1 MKKRIGIIGIGLMGH
16 GIARNVAKH
25 GYPLTV
31 LEHPGNQPLDEL
43 KAAGATTETRA
54 AALAA
59 GADIIILC
67 VTGTPE
73 VEAVLTGEDGVLKG
87 LRPGTVI
94 IDCSTAVPAST
105 ERMAQGVQAAGGRFL
120 DAPMTRSAKDAHEG
134 RLNLL
139 VGGDAA
145 LFDEVRPLLACFA
158 ENITLAGPIG
168 AGHRMKLLHNY
179 VSLGFVA
186 LLAEAAACAQR
197 AGVAP
202 EIFVE
207 VLAKGGGGGVALDR
221 LKPYITA
228 RDSSGLQFFMANA
241 QKDLRYYTAM
251 AGDTQA
257 VHTIADAV
265 AETLEE
271 AVRQGGPRAMVPE
284 LVSLLAERV
293 T

>member
-1 MKKRIGIIGIGLMGH
+1 
-16 GIARNVAKH
+16 
-25 GYPLTV
+25 
-31 LEHPGNQPLDEL
+31 
-43 KAAGATTETRA
+43 
-54 AALAA
+54 
-59 GADIIILC
+59 
-67 VTGTPE
+67 
-73 VEAVLTGEDGVLKG
+73 
-87 LRPGTVI
+87 
-94 IDCSTAVPAST
+94 
-105 ERMAQGVQAAGGRFL
+105 
-120 DAPMTRSAKDAHEG
+120 MTRTAKDAHEG

-158 ENITLAGPIG
+158 ENMTLAGPIG

-207 VLAKGGGGGVALDR
+207 VLAKGGGGVALDR
-221 LKPYITA
+221 LRPYITS
-228 RDSSGLQFFMANA
+228 RDSSGLQFFMANT
-241 QKDLRYYTAM
+241 QKDLRYYIAM
-251 AGDTQA
+251 AGDTKA

-265 AETLEE
+265 GETLEE
-271 AVRQGGPRAMVPE
+271 AVRQGGPRAVVPE

-293 T
+293 TS